1 MLVDLISMPDTI
13 VKIKVGDRKCEDLVL
28 HSALQGPIKNLTLLR
43 RSLLL
48 AELSLI
54 SYLPADEAAKAS
66 ARLGFT
72 DSMFFDRDGA
82 QAFWLC
88 SETDSVVACRG
99 TEAHEWNDI
108 KADADAV
115 TAVAETVGRVH
126 RGFKR
131 EVDDLWPRLEE
142 ALTKNRKPLWFTGHS
157 LGGAMA
163 TICAGRCKLSF
174 IKSNP
179 EELYSFGSPRV
190 GNRRY
195 VHFAKITHYR
205 WVNNNDIVATVP
217 PRWCG
222 YQHSGTEMYLNH
234 VGRLKKLSRMGK
246 FWDGMRGFWSSLRKG
261 RIDQLSD
268 HSMFDYIKAIHALCL
283 EEEGVS
289 KAEID
294 AVRSAAPGPHAF
306 SDLGNAVNF
315 PNRNQAINP
324 QSS

>member
-1 MLVDLISMPDTI
+1 MNKSTPDSTV
-13 VKIKVGDRKCEDLVL
+13 VKIKVGDQKCEDLKLFSVMD
-28 HSALQGPIKNLTLLR
+28 GPIKNLSVFR
-43 RSLLL
+43 RSLLF

-54 SYLPADEAAKAS
+54 SYLPHDEAAKA
-66 ARLGFT
+66 ALRLGFPEC
-72 DSMFFDRDGA
+72 MFFDRDGA
-82 QAFWLC
+82 QAFWITN
-88 SETDSVVACRG
+88 EHDSVVACRG

-115 TAVAETVGRVH
+115 SAVAETVGRVH

-179 EELYSFGSPRV
+179 EELYTYGSPRV

-195 VHFAKITHYR
+195 VNFAKITYYR
-205 WVNNNDIVATVP
+205 WVNNNDIVPTVP
-217 PRWCG
+217 PAWFG
-222 YQHSGTEMYLNH
+222 YTHTGTEMYLNNA
-234 VGRLKKLSRMGK
+234 GKLKQLTRFGK
-246 FWDGMRGFWSSLRKG
+246 FMDGVKGFWSSLKKG

-268 HSMFDYIKAIHALCL
+268 HSMFDYISAIHALCL

-289 KAEID
+289 RSEID
-294 AVRSAAPGPHAF
+294 QVRAEAPGPHAF
-306 SDLGNAVNF
+306 SDVMTPA
-315 PNRNQAINP
+315 QAIP
-324 QSS
+324 TSRD